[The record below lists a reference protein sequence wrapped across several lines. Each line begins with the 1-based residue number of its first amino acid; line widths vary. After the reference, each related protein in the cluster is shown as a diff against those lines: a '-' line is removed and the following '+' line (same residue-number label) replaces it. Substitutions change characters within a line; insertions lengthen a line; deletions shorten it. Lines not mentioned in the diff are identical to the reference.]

1 MNRRHESD
9 DDRPEVTAE
18 AAPSEAF
25 IERIEILDRQAFGR
39 RVMEW
44 SEGKVPV
51 PKDLD
56 EAEQQLTGILR
67 FPLPSYIT
75 ALNFIPT
82 TKEVWTI
89 KLPPPDMLQDTRN
102 RIASPMHDYPL
113 DPNYGKRV
121 NGEFPNDAAFFE
133 FRVGDYTCSLCT

>member
-1 MNRRHESD
+1 MIGCDVE
-9 DDRPEVTAE
+9 
-18 AAPSEAF
+18 F
-25 IERIEILDRQAFGR
+25 IERIVILDRQAFGR

-44 SEGKVPV
+44 SDGKVPI

-56 EAEQQLTGILR
+56 EAEQQLHGILQ
-67 FPLPSYIT
+67 FPLPSYIK

-102 RIASPMHDYPL
+102 RIASPEHDYPL
-113 DPNYGKRV
+113 DPSYGKRV